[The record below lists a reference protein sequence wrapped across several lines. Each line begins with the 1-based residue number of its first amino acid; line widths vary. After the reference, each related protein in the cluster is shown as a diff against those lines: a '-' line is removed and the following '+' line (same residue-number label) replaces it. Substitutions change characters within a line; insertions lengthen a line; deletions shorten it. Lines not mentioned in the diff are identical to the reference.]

1 MMKRLMVITAV
12 TAIAATPAAA
22 QERWSWNGDIAA
34 GRTLEIK
41 GINGGIRAVAADGN
55 EAVVRVVKNG
65 RRNDPS
71 EVRMVVLEHANGVT
85 ICAVYPHRSGSD
97 PNECVA
103 GSGGR
108 NSVHNNDVTVEWEV
122 QVPRGVNLTAN
133 TVNGGIEATGLSGYT
148 VARTVNGTVELATS
162 GTAEA
167 LTVNGNIDATLGRA
181 NWDGELKFQAVNGS
195 ITVTFTGDLNAEV
208 NATTVTGDIETDY
221 PLQVQGRFMNRR
233 IRGTVGS
240 GGRTL
245 SLATVNGSIE
255 LRRR

>member
-1 MMKRLMVITAV
+1 MANPPTPEAPHLAPPATPKARGRAGS
-12 TAIAATPAAA
+12 AADAAT
-22 QERWSWNGDIAA
+22 A
-34 GRTLEIK
+34 GKWPL
-41 GINGGIRAVAADGN
+41 
-55 EAVVRVVKNG
+55 
-65 RRNDPS
+65 
-71 EVRMVVLEHANGVT
+71 
-85 ICAVYPHRSGSD
+85 
-97 PNECVA
+97 
-103 GSGGR
+103 
-108 NSVHNNDVTVEWEV
+108 
-122 QVPRGVNLTAN
+122 
-133 TVNGGIEATGLSGYT
+133 
-148 VARTVNGTVELATS
+148 
-162 GTAEA
+162 A